1 MKYLRKLDYMKRPLS
16 SLITDTNVR
25 EFNALEIETS
35 SIKESPSQART
46 EFDESKLGELTESIR
61 KNGILQPLIVQ
72 EVATGKYELIAG
84 ERRLRAS
91 KLAGLKKV
99 PCLIKDI
106 SSRDAAVIG
115 LVENIQR
122 TQLNAIDESS
132 GFKHLMEIY
141 NLESKEIAL
150 LVGKSRSYVSNS
162 LRLSKLSEKVIA
174 ALKSGTVTMGQIR
187 PLINLPSELQD
198 KILDEIKLLKLS
210 SRQVEDKVRNLNT
223 SNPSSDEAIRFYK
236 NFFEDKTGSKVEVQ
250 SKKDK
255 FKVVLNFNSSEALK
269 AFVEKIN

>member
-1 MKYLRKLDYMKRPLS
+1 MKRSLS

-25 EFNALEIETS
+25 EFNAFEIETS
-35 SIKESPSQART
+35 SIKESSSQART
-46 EFDESKLGELTESIR
+46 EFDDSKLNELTESIR

-72 EVATGKYELIAG
+72 EVASGKYELIAG

-99 PCLIKDI
+99 PCLVKDI

-122 TQLNAIDESS
+122 AELNAIDESS
-132 GFKHLMEIY
+132 GFKHLMETY
-141 NLESKEIAL
+141 KLEAKEIAL

-162 LRLSKLSEKVIA
+162 LRLSKLSKKVIDS
-174 ALKSGTVTMGQIR
+174 LKSQVVTMGQIR

-198 KILDEIKLLKLS
+198 KMLDEIKLLKLS

-223 SNPSSDEAIRFYK
+223 SDPSSDEVIRHYK
-236 NFFEDKTGSKVEVQ
+236 NFFEEKIGSKVEVQ
-250 SKKDK
+250 TKNGK
-255 FKVVLNFNSSEALK
+255 FKVLLNFNSSEALK
-269 AFVEKIN
+269 TFVEKIN